1 MQNRKEKKPQ
11 DKASDCI
18 DQEHKFQFQFQQFP
32 ASSSKPQIASP
43 HYSLPNELFQN
54 KKQQQ
59 KNQSNK
65 N

>member
-1 MQNRKEKKPQ
+1 MQNRKKKPQ

-54 KKQQQ
+54 KNNKK